1 MTAVK
6 GSFEENSPTDLRL
19 MFRFLNEPSFPV
31 TVCDFAKQR
40 EEELFLAYLINS
52 PLIKAFF
59 LLEGWNN
66 SKGLLLLLLRYI
78 QTFFKRLLK
87 SRKMQHAR

>member
-66 SKGLLLLLLRYI
+66 SKGLFVVVVVKVYTDI
-78 QTFFKRLLK
+78 F
-87 SRKMQHAR
+87 